1 MNEFAKA
8 FIEWFNGTDTC
19 VQDWLGIPDIPA
31 GDDAVAVTGA
41 VFKAIFAVAL
51 VLVIMGGCLYTV
63 LLERKTAAWAQGR
76 VGPCRTTMPFIAA
89 IPVVGKVLTYCGFI
103 QPIADGGKLFMRQE
117 PMPEHVNK
125 FYYCLAPCLALAPAI
140 LTIVMMPFT
149 SYVDPETGKET
160 ALMLC
165 NMNPGFV
172 FVMAISSLGVYG
184 VVLGGWASNSK
195 YPFLG
200 SVRGSAQLTS
210 SELSMVLSV
219 LPVVLLTSG
228 NPDANPLSLFDIVR
242 EQNGLWNVVL
252 APLSA
257 ILFFVALMAEMN
269 RQPFDMPESETDTV
283 GGFHTEY
290 GTFKF
295 GLFFTGEYLHMILGS
310 TMFSLFFLGGWHAFP
325 FLPTLGLAGVPAAI
339 LGVVCLLVK
348 IVFMLF
354 VIIWIRWTVP
364 RFRFDQVMR
373 VGWKLLLPF
382 AIANLVAYLVGF
394 GVWDG
399 LLK

>member
-1 MNEFAKA
+1 MNEFAKG
-8 FIEWFNGTDTC
+8 FIEWFNSC
-19 VQDWLGIPDIPA
+19 VGLRSWLFDCPDIPLT
-31 GDDAVAVTGA
+31 DDAVAVTGSI
-41 VFKAIFAVAL
+41 FKAIFAVAL
-51 VLVIMGGCLYTV
+51 VLGIMGCCLYTV

-89 IPVVGKVLTYCGFI
+89 IPIVGKVLTYCGFI
-103 QPIADGGKLFMRQE
+103 QPLADGGKLFLRQE
-117 PMPEHVNK
+117 PIPEHVNK

-140 LTIVMMPFT
+140 VTLVMIPWT
-149 SYVDPETGKET
+149 SYIDPETGNET

-172 FVMAISSLGVYG
+172 FIMAISSLGVYG
-184 VVLGGWASNSK
+184 VVIGGWASNSK

-200 SVRGSAQLTS
+200 SIRGSAQLIS
-210 SELSMVLSV
+210 YELSMVLSL
-219 LPVVLLTSG
+219 LPVVLLTAG
-228 NPDANPLSLFDIVR
+228 TAENPLSLFSIV
-242 EQNGLWNVVL
+242 QGQSDFWYIIL

-257 ILFFVALMAEMN
+257 VIFFVALMAEMN

-295 GLFFTGEYLHMILGS
+295 GLFFTGEYLHMIIGS
-310 TMFSLFFLGGWHAFP
+310 TLFSMFFLGGWHALP
-325 FLPTLGLAGVPAAI
+325 FLPTLGLDGVLATL
-339 LGVVCLLVK
+339 LGIICLVVK
-348 IVFMLF
+348 IIFMLF

-373 VGWKLLLPF
+373 IGWKLLLPF
-382 AIANLVAYLVGF
+382 AIANFIAYLAIF
-394 GVWDG
+394 GVIDT
-399 LLK
+399 LAK

>member
-1 MNEFAKA
+1 
-8 FIEWFNGTDTC
+8 
-19 VQDWLGIPDIPA
+19 
-31 GDDAVAVTGA
+31 
-41 VFKAIFAVAL
+41 
-51 VLVIMGGCLYTV
+51 
-63 LLERKTAAWAQGR
+63 
-76 VGPCRTTMPFIAA
+76 GPSITTMPLIAA
-89 IPVVGKVLTYCGFI
+89 IPLVGKVLTYCGFI
-103 QPIADGGKLFMRQE
+103 QPLADGGKLFMRQE
-117 PMPEHVNK
+117 PLPEHVNK

-140 LTIVMMPFT
+140 ITMVMIPFT
-149 SYVDPETGKET
+149 SYINPETGEET

-172 FVMAISSLGVYG
+172 FMFAISSLGVYG

-200 SVRGSAQLTS
+200 SIRGSAQMIS
-210 SELSMVLSV
+210 YELSLVLAI
-219 LPVVLLTSG
+219 LPVVLITAGTS
-228 NPDANPLSLFDIVR
+228 DNPLSLFSIV
-242 EQNGLWNVVL
+242 QGQGGFWNIIL

-257 ILFFVALMAEMN
+257 VIYFVALLAEMN

-310 TMFSLFFLGGWHAFP
+310 ILFVMFFLGGWHALP
-325 FLPTLGLAGVPAAI
+325 FMPTLGLDGV
-339 LGVVCLLVK
+339 LGTLLGIACLVVKV
-348 IVFMLF
+348 IFMLF

-373 VGWKLLLPF
+373 IGWKLLLPF
-382 AIANLVAYLVGF
+382 AIANAVAYFVFF
-394 GVWDG
+394 GIYET

>member
-1 MNEFAKA
+1 MDAFAQGLLEILKDWGVNEA
-8 FIEWFNGTDTC
+8 WLPDTET
-19 VQDWLGIPDIPA
+19 
-31 GDDAVAVTGA
+31 TGLIL
-41 VFKAIFAVAL
+41 KAIFAVVT
-51 VLVIMGGCLYTV
+51 VLLIMGCCLYTV

-76 VGPCRTTMPFIAA
+76 VGPSVTTMPLIAA
-89 IPVVGKVLTYCGFI
+89 IPLVGKVLTYCGFI
-103 QPIADGGKLFMRQE
+103 QPLADGGKLFMRQE
-117 PMPEHVNK
+117 PLPEHVNK

-140 LTIVMMPFT
+140 ITMVMIPFT
-149 SYVDPETGKET
+149 SYVNPETGEET

-172 FVMAISSLGVYG
+172 FMFAVSSLGVYG

-200 SVRGSAQLTS
+200 SIRGSAQMIS
-210 SELSMVLSV
+210 YELSLVLAI
-219 LPVVLLTSG
+219 LPVVLITAGTS
-228 NPDANPLSLFDIVR
+228 DNPLSLFSIV
-242 EQNGLWNVVL
+242 QGQGGFWNIIL

-257 ILFFVALMAEMN
+257 VIYFVALLAEMN

-310 TMFSLFFLGGWHAFP
+310 ILFVMFFLGGWHALP
-325 FLPTLGLAGVPAAI
+325 FLPTLGLDGV
-339 LGVVCLLVK
+339 LGTLLGIACLVVKV
-348 IVFMLF
+348 IFMLF

-373 VGWKLLLPF
+373 IGWKLLLPF
-382 AIANLVAYLVGF
+382 AIANAVAYFVFF
-394 GVWDG
+394 GIYET

>member
-1 MNEFAKA
+1 MDAFAQGLLDILKDWGVNDA
-8 FIEWFNGTDTC
+8 WLPDAGT
-19 VQDWLGIPDIPA
+19 
-31 GDDAVAVTGA
+31 TGLIL
-41 VFKAIFAVAL
+41 KAIFAVVV
-51 VLVIMGGCLYTV
+51 VLAIMGCCLYTV

-76 VGPCRTTMPFIAA
+76 VGPSITTMPLIAA
-89 IPVVGKVLTYCGFI
+89 IPVLGKVLTYCGFI
-103 QPIADGGKLFMRQE
+103 QPLADGGKLFMRQE
-117 PMPEHVNK
+117 PLPEHVNK

-140 LTIVMMPFT
+140 ITMVMIPWT
-149 SYVDPETGKET
+149 SYIDPETGEET

-172 FVMAISSLGVYG
+172 FMFAISSLGVYG

-195 YPFLG
+195 YPVLG
-200 SVRGSAQLTS
+200 SIRGSAQLIS
-210 SELSMVLSV
+210 YELSLVLAI
-219 LPVVLLTSG
+219 LPVVLITAGTSHH
-228 NPDANPLSLFDIVR
+228 PLSLFAIV
-242 EQNGLWNVVL
+242 QGQGTWWNVML

-257 ILFFVALMAEMN
+257 VIYFVALLAEMN

-310 TMFSLFFLGGWHAFP
+310 ILFVMFFLGGWHALP
-325 FLPTLGLAGVPAAI
+325 FMPTLGLDGV
-339 LGVVCLLVK
+339 LGTLLGIVCLVVK
-348 IVFMLF
+348 VIFMLF

-373 VGWKLLLPF
+373 IGWKLLLPF
-382 AIANLVAYLVGF
+382 AIANAVAYFVFF
-394 GVWDG
+394 GIYET

>member
-89 IPVVGKVLTYCGFI
+89 IPIVGKVLTYCGFI

-172 FVMAISSLGVYG
+172 FVMAVSSLGVYG

-200 SVRGSAQLTS
+200 SVRGSAQLIS
-210 SELSMVLSV
+210 YELSMVLSV

-354 VIIWIRWTVP
+354 VIIWIR
-364 RFRFDQVMR
+364 
-373 VGWKLLLPF
+373 
-382 AIANLVAYLVGF
+382 
-394 GVWDG
+394 
-399 LLK
+399 

>member
-1 MNEFAKA
+1 MDEFSRA
-8 FIEWFNGTDTC
+8 FIELFNGS
-19 VQDWLGIPDIPA
+19 WLQNFSGLPEIPTS
-31 GDDAVAVTGA
+31 DDAIFATGA
-41 VFKAIFAVAL
+41 IFKAIFAVAV
-51 VLVIMGGCLYTV
+51 VLVTMTCCLYTV
-63 LLERKTAAWAQGR
+63 LLERKVAAWAQGR
-76 VGPCRTTMPFIAA
+76 VGPCRTTMPIISA
-89 IPVVGKVLTYCGFI
+89 IPLLGKFLTYGGFI
-103 QPIADGGKLFMRQE
+103 QMVADGGKLFLRQE
-117 PMPEHVNK
+117 PIPEHVNK
-125 FYYCLAPCLALAPAI
+125 FYYCLAPCFALAPALI
-140 LTIVMMPFT
+140 TIVMIPYS
-149 SYVDPETGKET
+149 SYIDPETGKET

-200 SVRGSAQLTS
+200 SIRGSAQLIS
-210 SELSMVLSV
+210 YELSMVLSL

-228 NPDANPLSLFDIVR
+228 NAENPLSLFSIVQ
-242 EQNGLWNVVL
+242 EQKDFWNVFL

-257 ILFFVALMAEMN
+257 ILFFVALLAEMN

-295 GLFFTGEYLHMILGS
+295 GLFYTGEYLHMIIGS
-310 TMFSLFFLGGWHAFP
+310 TLFSMFFLGGWHALP
-325 FLPTLGLAGVPAAI
+325 FLPTFGLTGIPSAI
-339 LGVVCLLVK
+339 LGIVCLVGK
-348 IVFMLF
+348 ILFVLF
-354 VIIWIRWTVP
+354 VIVWIRWTVP
-364 RFRFDQVMR
+364 RFRFDQVMN

-382 AIANLVAYLVGF
+382 AIANFVAYFIGI
-394 GVWDG
+394 GIYDS

>member
-1 MNEFAKA
+1 MDAFAQGLLEILKSWGASDAWLPDVVTTGLILKA
-8 FIEWFNGTDTC
+8 
-19 VQDWLGIPDIPA
+19 V
-31 GDDAVAVTGA
+31 
-41 VFKAIFAVAL
+41 FAVAT
-51 VLVIMGGCLYTV
+51 VLAIMGGCLYTV

-76 VGPCRTTMPFIAA
+76 VGPSLTTMPLIAA

-103 QPIADGGKLFMRQE
+103 QPIADGGKLFTRQE

-125 FYYCLAPCLALAPAI
+125 FYYCLAPCLALAPALI
-140 LTIVMMPFT
+140 TMVMIPFS
-149 SYVDPETGKET
+149 SYVDPESGKET

-172 FVMAISSLGVYG
+172 FMFAVSSLGVYG

-200 SVRGSAQLTS
+200 SIRGSAQLIS
-210 SELSMVLSV
+210 YELSLVLAI
-219 LPVVLLTSG
+219 LPVVLITAG
-228 NPDANPLSLFDIVR
+228 TAENPLSLFSIV
-242 EQNGLWNVVL
+242 QGQSGMWNIVF

-257 ILFFVALMAEMN
+257 VIYFVAMLAEMN

-310 TMFSLFFLGGWHAFP
+310 ILFVTFFLGGWHALP
-325 FLPTLGLAGVPAAI
+325 FLPTLGLSGVAGTL
-339 LGVVCLLVK
+339 LGIACLVVKV
-348 IVFMLF
+348 IFMLF

-373 VGWKLLLPF
+373 IGWKLLLPF
-382 AIANLVAYLVGF
+382 ALANAVAYFVFF
-394 GVWDG
+394 GIYET
-399 LLK
+399 LK

>member
-1 MNEFAKA
+1 MDAFAQGLLEILKDWGVTEA
-8 FIEWFNGTDTC
+8 WLPDTET
-19 VQDWLGIPDIPA
+19 
-31 GDDAVAVTGA
+31 TGLIL
-41 VFKAIFAVAL
+41 KAIFAVVV
-51 VLVIMGGCLYTV
+51 VLLIMGCCLYTV

-76 VGPCRTTMPFIAA
+76 VGPSITTMPLIAA
-89 IPVVGKVLTYCGFI
+89 IPIVGKVLTYCGFI
-103 QPIADGGKLFMRQE
+103 QPLADGGKLFMRQE
-117 PMPEHVNK
+117 PLPEHVNK

-140 LTIVMMPFT
+140 ITMVMIPFT
-149 SYVDPETGKET
+149 SYINPETGEET

-172 FVMAISSLGVYG
+172 FMFAISSLGVYG

-200 SVRGSAQLTS
+200 SIRGSAQMIS
-210 SELSMVLSV
+210 YELSLVLAI
-219 LPVVLLTSG
+219 LPVVLITAGTS
-228 NPDANPLSLFDIVR
+228 DNPLSLFSIV
-242 EQNGLWNVVL
+242 QGQGGFWNIIL

-257 ILFFVALMAEMN
+257 VIYFVALLAEMN

-310 TMFSLFFLGGWHAFP
+310 ILFVMFFLGGWHALP
-325 FLPTLGLAGVPAAI
+325 FMPTLGLDGV
-339 LGVVCLLVK
+339 LGTLLGIVCLVVK
-348 IVFMLF
+348 VIFMLF

-373 VGWKLLLPF
+373 IGWKLLLPF
-382 AIANLVAYLVGF
+382 AIANAVAYFVFF
-394 GVWDG
+394 GIYET

>member
-1 MNEFAKA
+1 MDAFAQGLLDILKDWGA
-8 FIEWFNGTDTC
+8 DEASLPDAGT
-19 VQDWLGIPDIPA
+19 A
-31 GDDAVAVTGA
+31 GLILKA
-41 VFKAIFAVAL
+41 VFAVIV
-51 VLVIMGGCLYTV
+51 VLVIMGCCLYTV

-76 VGPCRTTMPFIAA
+76 VGPSLTTMPLVAA
-89 IPVVGKVLTYCGFI
+89 IPVVGKIVTYCGFI
-103 QPIADGGKLFMRQE
+103 QPLADGGKLFTRQE

-125 FYYCLAPCLALAPAI
+125 FYYCLAPCLALAPALI
-140 LTIVMMPFT
+140 TMVMIPYT
-149 SYVDPETGKET
+149 SYIDADGNET

-165 NMNPGFV
+165 DMSPGFV
-172 FVMAISSLGVYG
+172 FMFAVSSLGVYG

-200 SVRGSAQLTS
+200 SIRGSAQLIS
-210 SELSMVLSV
+210 YELSLVLAI
-219 LPVVLLTSG
+219 LPVVLITAGTS
-228 NPDANPLSLFDIVR
+228 ATPLSLFSIV
-242 EQNGLWNVVL
+242 QGQGGCWNVML

-257 ILFFVALMAEMN
+257 IVYFIALLAEMS

-310 TMFSLFFLGGWHAFP
+310 ILFVLFFLGGWHALP
-325 FLPTLGLAGVPAAI
+325 FSPTLGLTGVPAAV
-339 LGVVCLLVK
+339 LGVVCLVVK
-348 IVFMLF
+348 VVVMLF

-373 VGWKLLLPF
+373 VGWKMLLPF
-382 AIANLVAYLVGF
+382 AIANAVAYFVFF
-394 GVWDG
+394 GVYET

>member
-1 MNEFAKA
+1 MDAFAQGLLDILKDWGVNA
-8 FIEWFNGTDTC
+8 AWLPDAGT
-19 VQDWLGIPDIPA
+19 
-31 GDDAVAVTGA
+31 TGLIL
-41 VFKAIFAVAL
+41 KAIFAVVV
-51 VLVIMGGCLYTV
+51 VLAIMGCCLYTV

-76 VGPCRTTMPFIAA
+76 VGPSITTMPLIAA
-89 IPVVGKVLTYCGFI
+89 IPVLGKVLTYCGFI
-103 QPIADGGKLFMRQE
+103 QPLADGGKLFMRQE
-117 PMPEHVNK
+117 PLPEHVNK

-140 LTIVMMPFT
+140 ITMVMIPWT
-149 SYVDPETGKET
+149 SYIDPETGEET

-165 NMNPGFV
+165 DMNPGFV
-172 FVMAISSLGVYG
+172 FMFAISSLGVYG

-200 SVRGSAQLTS
+200 SIRGSAQLIS
-210 SELSMVLSV
+210 YELSLVLAI
-219 LPVVLLTSG
+219 LPVVLITAGTSHH
-228 NPDANPLSLFDIVR
+228 PLSLFAIV
-242 EQNGLWNVVL
+242 QGQGTWWNVML

-257 ILFFVALMAEMN
+257 VIYFVALLAEMN

-310 TMFSLFFLGGWHAFP
+310 ILFVMFFLGGWHALP
-325 FLPTLGLAGVPAAI
+325 FMPTLGLDGV
-339 LGVVCLLVK
+339 LGTLLGIVCLVVK
-348 IVFMLF
+348 VIFMLF

-373 VGWKLLLPF
+373 IGWKLLLPF
-382 AIANLVAYLVGF
+382 AIANAVAYFVFF
-394 GVWDG
+394 GIYET

>member
-1 MNEFAKA
+1 MDAFAQGLLEILKGWGADEACLPDAGTTGLILKA
-8 FIEWFNGTDTC
+8 
-19 VQDWLGIPDIPA
+19 VL
-31 GDDAVAVTGA
+31 AVV
-41 VFKAIFAVAL
+41 V
-51 VLVIMGGCLYTV
+51 VLLIMGCCLYTV

-76 VGPCRTTMPFIAA
+76 VGPSITTMPLIAA
-89 IPVVGKVLTYCGFI
+89 IPVVGRVLTYCGFI
-103 QPIADGGKLFMRQE
+103 QPVADGGKLFMRQE
-117 PMPEHVNK
+117 PLPEHVNK
-125 FYYCLAPCLALAPAI
+125 FYYCVAPCLALAPALI
-140 LTIVMMPFT
+140 TMVMIPFT
-149 SYVDPETGKET
+149 SYLDLVTGEET

-165 NMNPGFV
+165 DMNPGFV
-172 FVMAISSLGVYG
+172 FMFAVSSLGVYG

-200 SVRGSAQLTS
+200 SIRGSAQLIS
-210 SELSMVLSV
+210 YELSLVLAI
-219 LPVVLLTSG
+219 LPVVLITAGTSES
-228 NPDANPLSLFDIVR
+228 PLSLFEIVKG
-242 EQNGLWNVVL
+242 QGDWWNVIL

-257 ILFFVALMAEMN
+257 VIYFVALLAEMN

-310 TMFSLFFLGGWHAFP
+310 ILFVMFFLGGWHALP
-325 FLPTLGLAGVPAAI
+325 FLPTFGLDGVPAAV
-339 LGVVCLLVK
+339 LGLVCLVVK
-348 IVFMLF
+348 VIFMLF

-373 VGWKLLLPF
+373 IGWKLLLPF
-382 AIANLVAYLVGF
+382 AIANAVAYFVFF
-394 GVWDG
+394 GIYET

>member
-1 MNEFAKA
+1 MDAFAQGLLEILKGWGVNEA
-8 FIEWFNGTDTC
+8 WLPDT
-19 VQDWLGIPDIPA
+19 
-31 GDDAVAVTGA
+31 VTTGLIL
-41 VFKAIFAVAL
+41 KAIFAVVV
-51 VLVIMGGCLYTV
+51 VLAIMGCCLYTV

-76 VGPCRTTMPFIAA
+76 VGPSITTMPLIAA
-89 IPVVGKVLTYCGFI
+89 IPFFGKVLTYCGFI
-103 QPIADGGKLFMRQE
+103 QPLADGGKLFMRQE
-117 PMPEHVNK
+117 PLPEHVNK

-140 LTIVMMPFT
+140 ITMVMIPFT
-149 SYVDPETGKET
+149 SYINPETGEET

-165 NMNPGFV
+165 NMNSGFV
-172 FVMAISSLGVYG
+172 FMFAVSSLGVYG

-200 SVRGSAQLTS
+200 SIRGSAQMIS
-210 SELSMVLSV
+210 YELSLVLAI
-219 LPVVLLTSG
+219 LPVVLITAGTS
-228 NPDANPLSLFDIVR
+228 DNPLSLFSIV
-242 EQNGLWNVVL
+242 QGQGGFWNIIL

-257 ILFFVALMAEMN
+257 VIYFVALLAEMN

-310 TMFSLFFLGGWHAFP
+310 ILFVMFFLGGWHALP
-325 FLPTLGLAGVPAAI
+325 FMPTFGSDGVLGAL
-339 LGVVCLLVK
+339 LGIACLVVKV
-348 IVFMLF
+348 IFMLF

-373 VGWKLLLPF
+373 IGWKLLLPF
-382 AIANLVAYLVGF
+382 AIANAVAYFVFF
-394 GVWDG
+394 GIYET

>member
-8 FIEWFNGTDTC
+8 FIEWFNSTGMSG
-19 VQDWLGIPDIPA
+19 WLGLPDIP
-31 GDDAVAVTGA
+31 GSDDAVFVTGSI
-41 VFKAIFAVAL
+41 FKAIFAVVL

-89 IPVVGKVLTYCGFI
+89 IPIVGKLLTYCGFI
-103 QPIADGGKLFMRQE
+103 QPLADGGKLFMRQE
-117 PMPEHVNK
+117 PLPEHVNK
-125 FYYCLAPCLALAPAI
+125 FYYCLAPCLALAPAV

-149 SYVDPETGKET
+149 SYINPETGAET

-184 VVLGGWASNSK
+184 IVLGGWASNSK

-200 SVRGSAQLTS
+200 SIRGSAQLIS
-210 SELSMVLSV
+210 YELSMVLSV

-228 NPDANPLSLFDIVR
+228 NPNANPLSLFDIVR
-242 EQNGLWNVVL
+242 EQNDLWNVVL

-310 TMFSLFFLGGWHAFP
+310 TMFSLFFLGGWHALP
-325 FLPTLGLAGVPAAI
+325 FLPTLGLDGIPAAI
-339 LGVVCLLVK
+339 LGIVCMLVK
-348 IVFMLF
+348 IVVMLF
-354 VIIWIRWTVP
+354 IIIWIRWTVP

-373 VGWKLLLPF
+373 IGWKLLLPF
-382 AIANLVAYLVGF
+382 ALANFIAYLVGF
-394 GVWDG
+394 GIWDG

>member
-1 MNEFAKA
+1 MDAFAQGLLEILKGWGVNDA
-8 FIEWFNGTDTC
+8 YLPDAGT
-19 VQDWLGIPDIPA
+19 
-31 GDDAVAVTGA
+31 TGLILKA
-41 VFKAIFAVAL
+41 VFAVVV
-51 VLVIMGGCLYTV
+51 VLVIMGCCLYTV

-76 VGPCRTTMPFIAA
+76 VGPSLTTMPLIAA
-89 IPVVGKVLTYCGFI
+89 IPVVGRVLTYCGFI
-103 QPIADGGKLFMRQE
+103 QPLADGGKLFMRQE
-117 PMPEHVNK
+117 PLPEHVNK
-125 FYYCLAPCLALAPAI
+125 FYYCVAPCLALAPAI
-140 LTIVMMPFT
+140 ITMVMIPFT

-172 FVMAISSLGVYG
+172 FMFAISSLGVYG

-200 SVRGSAQLTS
+200 SIRGSAQIIS
-210 SELSMVLSV
+210 YELSLVLAV
-219 LPVVLLTSG
+219 LPVVLITAG
-228 NPDANPLSLFDIVR
+228 TAENPLSLFSIV
-242 EQNGLWNVVL
+242 QGQGTFWNVIL

-257 ILFFVALMAEMN
+257 VIYFVALLAEMN

-310 TMFSLFFLGGWHAFP
+310 ILFVLFFLGGWHALP
-325 FLPTLGLAGVPAAI
+325 FLPTLGLSGVPAAL
-339 LGVVCLLVK
+339 LGVVCFVVK
-348 IVFMLF
+348 VVFMLF

-373 VGWKLLLPF
+373 IGWKLLLPF
-382 AIANLVAYLVGF
+382 AIANAVAYFVF
-394 GVWDG
+394 FAVYET

>member
-1 MNEFAKA
+1 MDAFAQGLLEILKGWGVNDA
-8 FIEWFNGTDTC
+8 YLPDAGT
-19 VQDWLGIPDIPA
+19 
-31 GDDAVAVTGA
+31 TGLILKA
-41 VFKAIFAVAL
+41 VFAVVI
-51 VLVIMGGCLYTV
+51 VLVIMVCCLYTV

-76 VGPCRTTMPFIAA
+76 VGPSLTTIPLIAA
-89 IPVVGKVLTYCGFI
+89 IPVVGRVLTYCGLI
-103 QPIADGGKLFMRQE
+103 QPLADGGKLFMRQE
-117 PMPEHVNK
+117 PLPEHVNK
-125 FYYCLAPCLALAPAI
+125 FYYCAAPCLALAPAI
-140 LTIVMMPFT
+140 ITMVMIPFT

-172 FVMAISSLGVYG
+172 FMFAISSLGVYG

-200 SVRGSAQLTS
+200 SIRGSAQIIS
-210 SELSMVLSV
+210 YELSLVLAV
-219 LPVVLLTSG
+219 LPVVLITAG
-228 NPDANPLSLFDIVR
+228 TAENPLSLFSIV
-242 EQNGLWNVVL
+242 QGQGTFWNVIL

-257 ILFFVALMAEMN
+257 VLYFVALLAEMN

-295 GLFFTGEYLHMILGS
+295 GLFYTGEYLHMILGAIL
-310 TMFSLFFLGGWHAFP
+310 FVLFFLGGWHALP
-325 FLPTLGLAGVPAAI
+325 FLPTLGLSGVPAAL
-339 LGVVCLLVK
+339 LGVVCFVVK
-348 IVFMLF
+348 VVFMVF

-373 VGWKLLLPF
+373 IGWKLLLPF
-382 AIANLVAYLVGF
+382 AIANAVAYFVF
-394 GVWDG
+394 FAVYET

>member
-1 MNEFAKA
+1 MNEFAQGLLEILKNWGA
-8 FIEWFNGTDTC
+8 DEAWLPDAGT
-19 VQDWLGIPDIPA
+19 
-31 GDDAVAVTGA
+31 TGLIL
-41 VFKAIFAVAL
+41 KAIFAVAV
-51 VLVIMGGCLYTV
+51 VLVIMGCCLYTV

-76 VGPCRTTMPFIAA
+76 VGPSITTMPLIAA
-89 IPVVGKVLTYCGFI
+89 IPVLGKVLTYCGFI
-103 QPIADGGKLFMRQE
+103 QPVADGGKLFMRQE
-117 PMPEHVNK
+117 PVPEHVNK
-125 FYYCLAPCLALAPAI
+125 FYYCLAPCLALAPALI
-140 LTIVMMPFT
+140 TMVMIPFT
-149 SYVDPETGKET
+149 SYIDPDTGKET

-165 NMNPGFV
+165 NMSPGFV
-172 FVMAISSLGVYG
+172 FMFAISSLGVYG
-184 VVLGGWASNSK
+184 VVIGGWASNSK

-200 SVRGSAQLTS
+200 SIRGSAQLIS
-210 SELSMVLSV
+210 YELSLVLAI
-219 LPVVLLTSG
+219 LPVVLITAGSS
-228 NPDANPLSLFDIVR
+228 DSPLSLFEIVKG
-242 EQNGLWNVVL
+242 QGTWWNVIL

-257 ILFFVALMAEMN
+257 IIYFVALLAEMN

-310 TMFSLFFLGGWHAFP
+310 ILFSLFFLGGWHAFP
-325 FLPTLGLAGVPAAI
+325 FLPTFGLTGVPAAI
-339 LGVVCLLVK
+339 LGIACLVVK

-373 VGWKLLLPF
+373 IGWKLLLPF
-382 AIANLVAYLVGF
+382 AIANAVAYFVFF
-394 GVWDG
+394 GIYET

>member
-1 MNEFAKA
+1 MDAFAQGLLDILKGWGVNEAWLPDA
-8 FIEWFNGTDTC
+8 GT
-19 VQDWLGIPDIPA
+19 
-31 GDDAVAVTGA
+31 TGLIL
-41 VFKAIFAVAL
+41 KAILAVVV
-51 VLVIMGGCLYTV
+51 VLAIMGCCLYTV

-76 VGPCRTTMPFIAA
+76 VGPSITTMPLIAA
-89 IPVVGKVLTYCGFI
+89 IPVVGKILTYCGFI
-103 QPIADGGKLFMRQE
+103 QPLADGGKLFMRQE
-117 PMPEHVNK
+117 PLPEHVNK

-140 LTIVMMPFT
+140 ITMVMIPWT
-149 SYVDPETGKET
+149 SYINPETGEET

-172 FVMAISSLGVYG
+172 FMFAISSLGVYG

-200 SVRGSAQLTS
+200 SIRGSAQLIS
-210 SELSMVLSV
+210 YELSLVLAI
-219 LPVVLLTSG
+219 LPVVLITAGTS
-228 NPDANPLSLFDIVR
+228 DNPLSLFAIV
-242 EQNGLWNVVL
+242 QGQGSWWNVML

-257 ILFFVALMAEMN
+257 VIYFVALLAEMN

-310 TMFSLFFLGGWHAFP
+310 ILFVMFFLGGWHALP
-325 FLPTLGLAGVPAAI
+325 FMPTLGLDGV
-339 LGVVCLLVK
+339 LGTLLGIVCLVVK
-348 IVFMLF
+348 VIFMLF

-373 VGWKLLLPF
+373 IGWKLLLPF
-382 AIANLVAYLVGF
+382 AIANAVAYFVFF
-394 GVWDG
+394 GIYET

>member
-1 MNEFAKA
+1 MDAFAQGLLEILKGWGVNEA
-8 FIEWFNGTDTC
+8 WLPDT
-19 VQDWLGIPDIPA
+19 
-31 GDDAVAVTGA
+31 VTTGLIL
-41 VFKAIFAVAL
+41 KAIFAVVV
-51 VLVIMGGCLYTV
+51 VLAIMGCCLYTV

-76 VGPCRTTMPFIAA
+76 VGPSITTMPLIAA
-89 IPVVGKVLTYCGFI
+89 IPLVGKVLTYCGFI
-103 QPIADGGKLFMRQE
+103 QPLADGGKLFMRQE
-117 PMPEHVNK
+117 PLPEHVNK

-140 LTIVMMPFT
+140 ITMVMIPFT
-149 SYVDPETGKET
+149 SYINPETGEET

-172 FVMAISSLGVYG
+172 FMFAISSLGVYG

-200 SVRGSAQLTS
+200 SIRGSAQMIS
-210 SELSMVLSV
+210 YELSLVLAI
-219 LPVVLLTSG
+219 LPVVLITAGTS
-228 NPDANPLSLFDIVR
+228 DNPLSLFSIV
-242 EQNGLWNVVL
+242 QGQGGFWNIIL

-257 ILFFVALMAEMN
+257 VIYFVALLAEMN

-310 TMFSLFFLGGWHAFP
+310 ILFVMFFLGGWHALP
-325 FLPTLGLAGVPAAI
+325 FMPTLGLDGV
-339 LGVVCLLVK
+339 LGTLLGIACLVVKV
-348 IVFMLF
+348 IFMLF

-373 VGWKLLLPF
+373 IGWKLLLPF
-382 AIANLVAYLVGF
+382 AIANAVAYFVFF
-394 GVWDG
+394 GIYET

>member
-1 MNEFAKA
+1 MDAFAQGLLDILKDWGVNEA
-8 FIEWFNGTDTC
+8 
-19 VQDWLGIPDIPA
+19 WLPGA
-31 GDDAVAVTGA
+31 EATGLIL
-41 VFKAIFAVAL
+41 KAILAVVV
-51 VLVIMGGCLYTV
+51 VLAIMGCCLYTV

-76 VGPCRTTMPFIAA
+76 VGPSITTMPLIAA

-103 QPIADGGKLFMRQE
+103 QPLADGGKLFMRQE
-117 PMPEHVNK
+117 PLPEHVNK

-140 LTIVMMPFT
+140 ITMVMIPWT
-149 SYVDPETGKET
+149 SYINPETGEET
-160 ALMLC
+160 ALLLC

-172 FVMAISSLGVYG
+172 FMFAISSLGVYG

-200 SVRGSAQLTS
+200 SIRGSAQMIS
-210 SELSMVLSV
+210 YELSLVLAI
-219 LPVVLLTSG
+219 LPVVLITAGTS
-228 NPDANPLSLFDIVR
+228 DNPLSLFSIV
-242 EQNGLWNVVL
+242 QGQGGFWNIVL

-257 ILFFVALMAEMN
+257 VIYFVALLAEMN

-310 TMFSLFFLGGWHAFP
+310 ILFVMFFLGGWHALP
-325 FLPTLGLAGVPAAI
+325 FMPALGLDGV
-339 LGVVCLLVK
+339 LGALLGIVCLVVK
-348 IVFMLF
+348 VIFMLF

-373 VGWKLLLPF
+373 IGWKLLLPF
-382 AIANLVAYLVGF
+382 AIANAVAYFVFF
-394 GVWDG
+394 GIYEM

>member
-1 MNEFAKA
+1 MDAFAQGLLDILKGWGVNEAWLPDA
-8 FIEWFNGTDTC
+8 GT
-19 VQDWLGIPDIPA
+19 
-31 GDDAVAVTGA
+31 TGLIL
-41 VFKAIFAVAL
+41 KAILAVVV
-51 VLVIMGGCLYTV
+51 VLAIMGCCLYTV

-76 VGPCRTTMPFIAA
+76 VGPSITTMPLIAA
-89 IPVVGKVLTYCGFI
+89 IPGVGKILTYCGFI
-103 QPIADGGKLFMRQE
+103 QPLADGGKLFMRQE
-117 PMPEHVNK
+117 PLPEHVNK

-140 LTIVMMPFT
+140 ITMVMIPWT
-149 SYVDPETGKET
+149 SYINPETGEET

-172 FVMAISSLGVYG
+172 FMFAISSLGVYG

-200 SVRGSAQLTS
+200 SIRGSAQLIS
-210 SELSMVLSV
+210 YELSLVLAI
-219 LPVVLLTSG
+219 LPVVLITAGTS
-228 NPDANPLSLFDIVR
+228 DNPLSLFAIV
-242 EQNGLWNVVL
+242 QGQGSWWNVML

-257 ILFFVALMAEMN
+257 VIYFVALLAEMN

-310 TMFSLFFLGGWHAFP
+310 ILFVMFFLGGWHALP
-325 FLPTLGLAGVPAAI
+325 FMPTLGLDGV
-339 LGVVCLLVK
+339 LGTLLGIVCLVVK
-348 IVFMLF
+348 VIFMLF

-373 VGWKLLLPF
+373 IGWKLLLPF
-382 AIANLVAYLVGF
+382 AIANAVAYFVFF
-394 GVWDG
+394 GIYET

>member
-8 FIEWFNGTDTC
+8 FIEWFNGTNTC

-41 VFKAIFAVAL
+41 IFKAIFAVAL

-149 SYVDPETGKET
+149 SYVDPETGRET

-165 NMNPGFV
+165 DMNPGFV
-172 FVMAISSLGVYG
+172 FVMAISSLSVYG

-200 SVRGSAQLTS
+200 SVRGSAQLIS
-210 SELSMVLSV
+210 YELSMVLSV

-228 NPDANPLSLFDIVR
+228 DPDANPLSLFDIVR
-242 EQNGLWNVVL
+242 GQNGLWNVVL

>member
-1 MNEFAKA
+1 MDAFAQGLLEILKGWGADEACLPDAGTTGLILKA
-8 FIEWFNGTDTC
+8 
-19 VQDWLGIPDIPA
+19 VL
-31 GDDAVAVTGA
+31 AVV
-41 VFKAIFAVAL
+41 V
-51 VLVIMGGCLYTV
+51 VLLIMGCCLYTV

-76 VGPCRTTMPFIAA
+76 VGPSITTMPLIAS
-89 IPVVGKVLTYCGFI
+89 IPVVGRVLTYCGFI
-103 QPIADGGKLFMRQE
+103 QPVADGGKLFMRQE
-117 PMPEHVNK
+117 PLPEHVNK
-125 FYYCLAPCLALAPAI
+125 FYYCVAPCLALAPALI
-140 LTIVMMPFT
+140 TMVMIPFT
-149 SYVDPETGKET
+149 SYLDPATGEET

-165 NMNPGFV
+165 DMNPGFV
-172 FVMAISSLGVYG
+172 FMFAVSSLGVYG

-200 SVRGSAQLTS
+200 SIRGSAQLIS
-210 SELSMVLSV
+210 YELSLVLAI
-219 LPVVLLTSG
+219 LPVVLITAGTSES
-228 NPDANPLSLFDIVR
+228 PLSLFEIVKG
-242 EQNGLWNVVL
+242 QGDWWNVIL

-257 ILFFVALMAEMN
+257 VIYFVALLAEMN

-310 TMFSLFFLGGWHAFP
+310 ILFVMFFLGGWHALP
-325 FLPTLGLAGVPAAI
+325 FLPTFGLDGVPAAV
-339 LGVVCLLVK
+339 LGLVCLVVK
-348 IVFMLF
+348 VIFMLF

-373 VGWKLLLPF
+373 IGWKLLLPF
-382 AIANLVAYLVGF
+382 AIANAVAYFVFF
-394 GVWDG
+394 GIYET

>member
-1 MNEFAKA
+1 MDAFAQGLLEILKGWGVSDA
-8 FIEWFNGTDTC
+8 WLPDT
-19 VQDWLGIPDIPA
+19 
-31 GDDAVAVTGA
+31 VTTGLIL
-41 VFKAIFAVAL
+41 KAIFAVVV
-51 VLVIMGGCLYTV
+51 VLAIMGCCLYTV

-76 VGPCRTTMPFIAA
+76 VGPSITTMPLIAA
-89 IPVVGKVLTYCGFI
+89 IPLVGKVLTYCGFI
-103 QPIADGGKLFMRQE
+103 QPLADGGKLFMRQE
-117 PMPEHVNK
+117 PLPEHVNK

-140 LTIVMMPFT
+140 ITMVMIPFT
-149 SYVDPETGKET
+149 SYINPETGEET

-172 FVMAISSLGVYG
+172 FMFAISSLGVYG

-200 SVRGSAQLTS
+200 SIRGSAQMIS
-210 SELSMVLSV
+210 YELSLVLAI
-219 LPVVLLTSG
+219 LPVVLITAGTS
-228 NPDANPLSLFDIVR
+228 DNPLSLFSIV
-242 EQNGLWNVVL
+242 QGQGGFWNIIL

-257 ILFFVALMAEMN
+257 VIYFVALLAEMN

-310 TMFSLFFLGGWHAFP
+310 ILFVMFFLGGWHALP
-325 FLPTLGLAGVPAAI
+325 FMPTLGLDGV
-339 LGVVCLLVK
+339 LGTLLGIVCLVVK
-348 IVFMLF
+348 VIFMLF

-373 VGWKLLLPF
+373 IGWKLLLPF
-382 AIANLVAYLVGF
+382 AIANAVAYFVFF
-394 GVWDG
+394 GIYET

>member
-1 MNEFAKA
+1 MDAFAQGLLEILKGWGADEACLPDAGTTGLILKA
-8 FIEWFNGTDTC
+8 
-19 VQDWLGIPDIPA
+19 VL
-31 GDDAVAVTGA
+31 AVV
-41 VFKAIFAVAL
+41 V
-51 VLVIMGGCLYTV
+51 VLLIMGCCLYTV

-76 VGPCRTTMPFIAA
+76 VGPSITTMPLIAA
-89 IPVVGKVLTYCGFI
+89 IPVVGRVLTYCGFI
-103 QPIADGGKLFMRQE
+103 QPVADGGKLFMRQE
-117 PMPEHVNK
+117 PLPEHVNK
-125 FYYCLAPCLALAPAI
+125 FYYCVAPCLALAPALI
-140 LTIVMMPFT
+140 TMVMIPFT
-149 SYVDPETGKET
+149 SYLDPVTGEET

-165 NMNPGFV
+165 DMNPGFV
-172 FVMAISSLGVYG
+172 FMFAVSSLGVYG

-200 SVRGSAQLTS
+200 SIRGSAQLIS
-210 SELSMVLSV
+210 YELSLVLAI
-219 LPVVLLTSG
+219 LPVVLITAGTSES
-228 NPDANPLSLFDIVR
+228 PLSLFEIVKG
-242 EQNGLWNVVL
+242 QGDWWNVIL

-257 ILFFVALMAEMN
+257 VIYFVALLAEMN

-310 TMFSLFFLGGWHAFP
+310 ILFVMFFLGGWHALP
-325 FLPTLGLAGVPAAI
+325 FLPTFGLDGVPAAV
-339 LGVVCLLVK
+339 LGLVCLVVK
-348 IVFMLF
+348 VIFMLF

-373 VGWKLLLPF
+373 IGWKLLLPF
-382 AIANLVAYLVGF
+382 AIANAVAYFVFF
-394 GVWDG
+394 GIYET

>member
-1 MNEFAKA
+1 MDAFAQGLLEILKGWGVNEA
-8 FIEWFNGTDTC
+8 WLPDT
-19 VQDWLGIPDIPA
+19 
-31 GDDAVAVTGA
+31 VTTGLIL
-41 VFKAIFAVAL
+41 KAIFAVVV
-51 VLVIMGGCLYTV
+51 VLAIMGCCLYTV

-76 VGPCRTTMPFIAA
+76 VGPSITTMPLIAA
-89 IPVVGKVLTYCGFI
+89 IPLVGKVLTYCGFI
-103 QPIADGGKLFMRQE
+103 QPLADGGKLFMRQE
-117 PMPEHVNK
+117 PLPEHVNK

-140 LTIVMMPFT
+140 ITMVMIPFT
-149 SYVDPETGKET
+149 SYINPETGEET

-172 FVMAISSLGVYG
+172 FMFAISSLGVYG

-200 SVRGSAQLTS
+200 SIRGSAQMIS
-210 SELSMVLSV
+210 YELSLVLAI
-219 LPVVLLTSG
+219 LPVVLITAGTS
-228 NPDANPLSLFDIVR
+228 DNPLSLFSIV
-242 EQNGLWNVVL
+242 QGQGGFWNIIL

-257 ILFFVALMAEMN
+257 VIYFVALLAEMN

-310 TMFSLFFLGGWHAFP
+310 ILFVMFFLGGWHALP
-325 FLPTLGLAGVPAAI
+325 FMPTFGLDGVLGTL
-339 LGVVCLLVK
+339 LGIACLVVKV
-348 IVFMLF
+348 IFMLF

-373 VGWKLLLPF
+373 IGWKLLLPF
-382 AIANLVAYLVGF
+382 AIANAVAYFVFF
-394 GVWDG
+394 GIYET